1 MTWSAIGREATRER
15 PRVLQGLS
23 HRNRT
28 GRGLARRSSQ
38 SECHCSQNVFV
49 KLSEPPLLLA
59 IETVALE
66 MVSGP
71 ATAVHDELGHACA
84 GAVGVGTVSVKLKL
98 ALP

>member
-1 MTWSAIGREATRER
+1 M
-15 PRVLQGLS
+15 
-23 HRNRT
+23 
-28 GRGLARRSSQ
+28 
-38 SECHCSQNVFV
+38 
-49 KLSEPPLLLA
+49 LLA

-71 ATAVHDELGHACA
+71 ATAVHDALGHACA